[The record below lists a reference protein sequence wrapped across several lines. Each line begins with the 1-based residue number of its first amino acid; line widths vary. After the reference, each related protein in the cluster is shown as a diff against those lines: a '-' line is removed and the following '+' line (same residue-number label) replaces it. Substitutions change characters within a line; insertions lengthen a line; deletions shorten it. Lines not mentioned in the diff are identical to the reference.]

1 MDAYH
6 VPAGQQQARTH
17 WGTHESGAAF
27 DRKKTTHL
35 TEQAQTFIAQ
45 QAVCVIAGP
54 GPDNELRGLLTVG
67 TPGFVGTPDRR
78 TCLLQLDPQFRNAR
92 IIQQLRQSSPAERDV
107 QLGLFF
113 MCHPT
118 RERLCVQGTANL
130 LPYNVPILHRLFA
143 PPREILVRLCVHQ
156 AFFHCAKYIKTRV
169 VGLTAP
175 VTLPSEQLWRPG
187 DLLGCNQSYLSE
199 EMRAFIA
206 EQILC
211 FLCTV
216 DQHGQ
221 YAVNHRGGAAG
232 FLVTL
237 PPNNAAPGGTIFL
250 PDYAGNGAFE
260 AVGNILET
268 GQAALVIPNYAAQLA
283 LCVSGTARI
292 VELDELPTELAQS
305 CIGAERVVAVSVQ
318 RVETQSGDWS
328 AALAYERAR
337 AEALSASD
345 DLVAACPVS

>member
-6 VPAGQQQARTH
+6 VPAGQQQARTR
-17 WGTHESGAAF
+17 WGTHVSGAAF
-27 DRKKTTHL
+27 DRKKTIHL

-45 QAVCVIAGP
+45 QALCVIAGP
-54 GPDNELRGLLTVG
+54 GPENELCGLITVG

-92 IIQQLRQSSPAERDV
+92 IIQRLRQSSNAERDA

-113 MCHPT
+113 ICHPT
-118 RERLCVQGTANL
+118 RERLCVQGNADL
-130 LPYNVPILHRLFA
+130 LPDNLPILHRLFA
-143 PPREILVRLCVHQ
+143 PSKEILLRLRVHQ

-175 VTLPSEQLWRPG
+175 VTIPSEQLWRPS
-187 DLLGCNQSYLSE
+187 DLLGCSQSYLSE
-199 EMRAFIA
+199 EMQAFIA
-206 EQILC
+206 EQVLC

-221 YAVNHRGGAAG
+221 CAVNHRGGAAG
-232 FLVTL
+232 FLIAL
-237 PPNNAAPGGTIFL
+237 PPDNTSPGGMILL

-260 AVGNILET
+260 AIGNILET
-268 GQAALVIPNYAAQLA
+268 GQVALVIPNYAAQLA
-283 LCVSGTARI
+283 LCVSGAARI
-292 VELDELPTELAQS
+292 FEMDELSTEIAQS
-305 CIGAERVVAVSVQ
+305 CIGAERVVALSVQ
-318 RVETQSGDWS
+318 RVETQSGDWF

-337 AEALSASD
+337 AETISASH
-345 DLVAACPVS
+345 DLVNACPI